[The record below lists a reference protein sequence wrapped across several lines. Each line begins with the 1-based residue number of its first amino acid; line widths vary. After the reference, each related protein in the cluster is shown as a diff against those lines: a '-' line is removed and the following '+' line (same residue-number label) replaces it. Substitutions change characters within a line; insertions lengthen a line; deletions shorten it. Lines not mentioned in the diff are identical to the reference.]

1 MLQWKCHKSRNF
13 ACFVFAIIVV
23 FPTLKTCQ
31 IYSDHLINIS
41 CWISLKLSSAI
52 SLVAVLKKSLKC
64 KCFPKGYRPI
74 SSSCILFYHPIR
86 FSISPCASL
95 ILKCYIETHL
105 DVPYPQAL
113 LSALL
118 SLRLQSLYAK
128 QLFQSLSTLPLTRT
142 LPPQNLL
149 QSHFLRSSSGKVSL
163 KRSVSLLTSVSN
175 IMTWRQSSKYK
186 KLCLALLASFLASN
200 MTLSVLLWPL

>member
-13 ACFVFAIIVV
+13 ACFVFAIIV
-23 FPTLKTCQ
+23 FPTLKMCQ
-31 IYSDHLINIS
+31 IYSDHLINTS
-41 CWISLKLSSAI
+41 CWISLKLSSVI
-52 SLVAVLKKSLKC
+52 SLVAVLKKSFKC
-64 KCFPKGYRPI
+64 KCFPKGYGLI
-74 SSSCILFYHPIR
+74 SSSCILFYH
-86 FSISPCASL
+86 SSASQSLLVLPL
-95 ILKCYIETHL
+95 ILKCYTETHL

-128 QLFQSLSTLPLTRT
+128 QLFQSLSTLPLPRT

-149 QSHFLRSSSGKVSL
+149 QSHFPRSSSGKVSL

-175 IMTWRQSSKYK
+175 IMTWLQSSKYK
-186 KLCLALLASFLASN
+186 KLCLAL
-200 MTLSVLLWPL
+200 